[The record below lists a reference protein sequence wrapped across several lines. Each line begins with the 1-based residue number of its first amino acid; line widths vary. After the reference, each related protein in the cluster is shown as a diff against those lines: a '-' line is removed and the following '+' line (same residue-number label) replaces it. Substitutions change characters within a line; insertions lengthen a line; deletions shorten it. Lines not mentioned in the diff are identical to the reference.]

1 MLGLPETTALR
12 KIIPKK
18 VLFAKYAMNT
28 AEQREFDNTIRQLA
42 IVNEVSSRTIPALSS
57 KPEDKAIYV
66 LAVQLKQASC
76 DEKLILKLLKLIDQR
91 LILALSY
98 EDKLQLALFH
108 NKLIMDEPRIASEKR
123 LYLQGLTIN
132 DVWDN
137 LALSLAKIE
146 AKEGQSAQ
154 EAIAKDM
161 ERASLL
167 KEIEKLEKKMW
178 SERQP
183 KKKLELREQ
192 IIVLKQKLEE

>member
-108 NKLIMDEPRIASEKR
+108 NKLIMDEPRTASEKR

-137 LALSLAKIE
+137 LALTLAKIE

>member
-108 NKLIMDEPRIASEKR
+108 NKLIMDELRPASEKK

-137 LALSLAKIE
+137 LALTLAKIE

-154 EAIAKDM
+154 EAIANDM

>member
-98 EDKLQLALFH
+98 GDKQQLALFH
-108 NKLIMDEPRIASEKR
+108 NKLIMDELRPASEKR

>member
-108 NKLIMDEPRIASEKR
+108 NKLIMDESRPASEKR

-137 LALSLAKIE
+137 IALSLAKIE

>member
-108 NKLIMDEPRIASEKR
+108 NKLIMDELRPASEKK

-192 IIVLKQKLEE
+192 IIALKQKLEE

>member
-1 MLGLPETTALR
+1 MLGLPESTALR

-108 NKLIMDEPRIASEKR
+108 NKLIMDEPRPASEKR

-146 AKEGQSAQ
+146 AKEGQGAQ
-154 EAIAKDM
+154 EAIAKDV

-192 IIVLKQKLEE
+192 IIVLKQKLKE

>member
-1 MLGLPETTALR
+1 M
-12 KIIPKK
+12 
-18 VLFAKYAMNT
+18 
-28 AEQREFDNTIRQLA
+28 
-42 IVNEVSSRTIPALSS
+42 
-57 KPEDKAIYV
+57 
-66 LAVQLKQASC
+66 
-76 DEKLILKLLKLIDQR
+76 
-91 LILALSY
+91 
-98 EDKLQLALFH
+98 
-108 NKLIMDEPRIASEKR
+108 
-123 LYLQGLTIN
+123 TIN

-137 LALSLAKIE
+137 LALTLAKIE

>member
-66 LAVQLKQASC
+66 LAVQLKQASY

-108 NKLIMDEPRIASEKR
+108 NKLIMDELRPTSEKK
-123 LYLQGLTIN
+123 LHLQGLTIN

-154 EAIAKDM
+154 EAIAKDV

>member
-66 LAVQLKQASC
+66 LVVQLKQASC

-108 NKLIMDEPRIASEKR
+108 NKLIMDEPRPAEEKK
-123 LYLQGLTIN
+123 LQLQGLSIN

-137 LALSLAKIE
+137 IALSLAKIE

-154 EAIAKDM
+154 EAIARDM

-167 KEIEKLEKKMW
+167 KEIDALEKKMW

-183 KKKLELREQ
+183 KKKLELRER
-192 IIVLKQKLEE
+192 INALKQKMEE

>member
-66 LAVQLKQASC
+66 LTVQLKQASC

-108 NKLIMDEPRIASEKR
+108 NKLIMDELKPASEKR

-146 AKEGQSAQ
+146 AKEGQSVQ

>member
-12 KIIPKK
+12 KIIPKT
-18 VLFAKYAMNT
+18 VLFAKYAMYR

-42 IVNEVSSRTIPALSS
+42 IVNEVSARTIPALSS

-108 NKLIMDEPRIASEKR
+108 NKLIMDELKPASEKR

-154 EAIAKDM
+154 AAIAKDV

-167 KEIEKLEKKMW
+167 KEIDKLEKKMW

-192 IIVLKQKLEE
+192 IIALKQKLEE

>member
-42 IVNEVSSRTIPALSS
+42 IVIEVSARTIPALSS

-108 NKLIMDEPRIASEKR
+108 NKLIMDEPRPASEKR

-146 AKEGQSAQ
+146 AKEGHSAQ
-154 EAIAKDM
+154 EAIAKDV

-167 KEIEKLEKKMW
+167 KEIDKLEKKMW

>member
-108 NKLIMDEPRIASEKR
+108 NKLIMDEPRPASEKK

-154 EAIAKDM
+154 EAITKDM

>member
-28 AEQREFDNTIRQLA
+28 AEQRGFDNTIRQLA

-76 DEKLILKLLKLIDQR
+76 DEKLVLKLLKLIDQR

-108 NKLIMDEPRIASEKR
+108 NKLIMDEPRPASEKK
-123 LYLQGLTIN
+123 LLLQGLTIN

-137 LALSLAKIE
+137 IALSLAKIE

>member
-108 NKLIMDEPRIASEKR
+108 NKLIMDEPRPASEKR

-137 LALSLAKIE
+137 IALSLAKLKV
-146 AKEGQSAQ
+146 KEGQSAQ
-154 EAIAKDM
+154 EAIAKDV

-167 KEIEKLEKKMW
+167 KEIDKLEKKMW

>member
-1 MLGLPETTALR
+1 M
-12 KIIPKK
+12 
-18 VLFAKYAMNT
+18 
-28 AEQREFDNTIRQLA
+28 
-42 IVNEVSSRTIPALSS
+42 
-57 KPEDKAIYV
+57 
-66 LAVQLKQASC
+66 
-76 DEKLILKLLKLIDQR
+76 
-91 LILALSY
+91 
-98 EDKLQLALFH
+98 
-108 NKLIMDEPRIASEKR
+108 
-123 LYLQGLTIN
+123 
-132 DVWDN
+132 
-137 LALSLAKIE
+137 SLAKIE

>member
-18 VLFAKYAMNT
+18 ILFAKYAMNT

-42 IVNEVSSRTIPALSS
+42 IVNEVSSRTIPALNS
-57 KPEDKAIYV
+57 KPEDKAVYV

-108 NKLIMDEPRIASEKR
+108 NKLIMDEPRPASEKR

-137 LALSLAKIE
+137 IALSLAKLKV
-146 AKEGQSAQ
+146 KEGQSAQ
-154 EAIAKDM
+154 EAIAKDV

-167 KEIEKLEKKMW
+167 KEIDKLEKKMW

>member
-66 LAVQLKQASC
+66 LTVQLKQASC

-108 NKLIMDEPRIASEKR
+108 NKLIMDEPRPASEKR

-137 LALSLAKIE
+137 LALSLSKIE

-154 EAIAKDM
+154 EAIAKDV

-192 IIVLKQKLEE
+192 ITVLKQKLEE

>member
-66 LAVQLKQASC
+66 LTVQLKQASC

-108 NKLIMDEPRIASEKR
+108 NKLIMDEPRPASEKR

-154 EAIAKDM
+154 EAIAKDV

-167 KEIEKLEKKMW
+167 KEIDKLEKKMW

-192 IIVLKQKLEE
+192 IIALKQKLEE

>member
-1 MLGLPETTALR
+1 MLGLPESTVLR

-18 VLFAKYAMNT
+18 AFFAKFAMNT
-28 AEQREFDNTIRQLA
+28 AEQREFDNAIKQLA
-42 IVNEVSSRTIPALSS
+42 IVNEISSRTIPALSS
-57 KPEDKAIYV
+57 RPEDKAIYV
-66 LAVQLKQASC
+66 LAVQLKQAIC

-108 NKLIMDEPRIASEKR
+108 NKLIMDELKPASEKR